1 MNNTLQLS
9 SSSEKST
16 CSFRPSYFGGQYSQ
30 AVSDFLSPFLH
41 YSFTPLCFFVFP
53 VRTAYMTLTVL
64 SQTQLRELL
73 HALSRDEILELQ
85 RNLGEALREYSS
97 GSQEEGC
104 SAAYQPQRTA
114 ITRQNGC
121 TTLFMPAS
129 TGKTIGIKMISLQDG
144 GAAGCANEQE
154 TVDAQEKDQISS
166 RRRGSFRNSVAS
178 ISSDLS
184 DLSLGS
190 QEDKEDTTNND
201 SSVAGSSTDSP
212 TLLTGCVNQQNVT
225 SNISRTLGAW
235 PGAGTRDTS
244 PRGSVTL
251 LDDESLPFALINAHE
266 LTAFRT
272 ALASLMM
279 FNRRKKVRTLLVFG
293 AGTQAYWHI
302 RLSLVLR
309 GDDIRRVYIVNR
321 SFDRAAKLLQDIYG
335 PENSE
340 WRGDVKFSA
349 VSTDFGEYSRI
360 LKDHVRK
367 ADVIFCCTP
376 SPVPLFPAEYLASS
390 EGRQKGRLICAIGSY
405 KAHMAE
411 IHPDI
416 LRDEVTVQGP
426 HRHWHKHIHR
436 SGVILVDSLD
446 AAMKEAGEI
455 IQAGIKPKQVVELG
469 ELLMVRN
476 AAREA
481 ATVDEEQSLRE
492 WAQRGNVIYKSVG
505 LGLMDLV
512 TGGDLVRLARERKL
526 GTTVEDF

>member
-1 MNNTLQLS
+1 MPLTILS
-9 SSSEKST
+9 RS
-16 CSFRPSYFGGQYSQ
+16 
-30 AVSDFLSPFLH
+30 
-41 YSFTPLCFFVFP
+41 
-53 VRTAYMTLTVL
+53 
-64 SQTQLRELL
+64 QLRELL
-73 HALSRDEILELQ
+73 HALSREEILNLQ
-85 RNLGEALREYSS
+85 RNLADALREYSS
-97 GSQEEGC
+97 GSQEKGC

-129 TGKTIGIKMISLQDG
+129 TGQTIGIKMISLQDG
-144 GAAGCANEQE
+144 GAAGCAVERD
-154 TVDAQEKDQISS
+154 TVDMQEKEQISS

-184 DLSLGS
+184 DLSAGS
-190 QEDKEDTTNND
+190 QEDKEDSNSITPVTTTN
-201 SSVAGSSTDSP
+201 SSAAGSSTDSS

-251 LDDESLPFALINAHE
+251 LDGESLPFALINAHE

-302 RLSLVLR
+302 RLALVLR
-309 GDDIRRVYIVNR
+309 GEDIRRVYIVNR
-321 SFDRAAKLLQDIYG
+321 SFDRAAKLLQEIYQ
-335 PENSE
+335 PENTE

-349 VSTDFGEYSRI
+349 VSTDFGEYGRI
-360 LKDHVRK
+360 LKEHVRK
-367 ADVIFCCTP
+367 ADAIFCCTP
-376 SPVPLFPAEYLASS
+376 SPEPLFPAEYLTSG

-416 LRDEVTVQGP
+416 LRDEVNLQAV
-426 HRHWHKHIHR
+426 HSHWHKKVHR

-446 AAMKEAGEI
+446 AALKEAGEI

-469 ELLMVRN
+469 ELLMVRD
-476 AAREA
+476 ATREA
-481 ATVDEEQSLRE
+481 ATVDEEKSLRE

>member
-1 MNNTLQLS
+1 MPLTILS
-9 SSSEKST
+9 RS
-16 CSFRPSYFGGQYSQ
+16 
-30 AVSDFLSPFLH
+30 
-41 YSFTPLCFFVFP
+41 
-53 VRTAYMTLTVL
+53 
-64 SQTQLRELL
+64 QLRELL
-73 HALSRDEILELQ
+73 HALSRDEIVQLQ
-85 RNLGEALREYSS
+85 RNLAEALREYST
-97 GSQEEGC
+97 GSQDKGC

-129 TGKTIGIKMISLQDG
+129 TGHTIGIKMISLQDG
-144 GAAGCANEQE
+144 ADAGCAVERE
-154 TVDAQEKDQISS
+154 EVDAQEKEHIAS

-178 ISSDLS
+178 VASDLS
-184 DLSLGS
+184 DLSVGS
-190 QEDKEDTTNND
+190 SQGEKDDQEDQEDKEDTTN
-201 SSVAGSSTDSP
+201 SGAGSSTDSS
-212 TLLTGCVNQQNVT
+212 LLLNGCVNQQNVT
-225 SNISRTLGAW
+225 SNISTTLGAW

-251 LDDESLPFALINAHE
+251 LDGESLPFALINAHE

-302 RLSLVLR
+302 RLALVLR
-309 GDDIRRVYIVNR
+309 GEDIRRVYIVNR
-321 SFDRAAKLLQDIYG
+321 SFERAAKLLRDIYQ
-335 PENSE
+335 PENTE
-340 WRGDVKFSA
+340 WRRDVKFSA
-349 VSTDFGEYSRI
+349 VSSDFGEYSRI
-360 LKDHVRK
+360 LKDQVRK
-367 ADVIFCCTP
+367 ADAIFCCTP
-376 SPVPLFPAEYLASS
+376 SPEPLFPAEYLISG

-405 KAHMAE
+405 KAHMSE

-416 LRDEVTVQGP
+416 LRDEVSVQP
-426 HRHWHKHIHR
+426 AHRHWHKHIHR
-436 SGVILVDSLD
+436 SGVIVVDSLD

-455 IQAGIKPKQVVELG
+455 IQAGIQPKQVVELG
-469 ELLMVRN
+469 ELLMVRD
-476 AAREA
+476 
-481 ATVDEEQSLRE
+481 ATRGAETLDEEKSLRE

>member
-1 MNNTLQLS
+1 M
-9 SSSEKST
+9 
-16 CSFRPSYFGGQYSQ
+16 P
-30 AVSDFLSPFLH
+30 
-41 YSFTPLCFFVFP
+41 
-53 VRTAYMTLTVL
+53 LTVL
-64 SQTQLRELL
+64 SRAQLRELL
-73 HALSRDEILELQ
+73 HALSRDEILNLQ
-85 RNLGEALREYSS
+85 RNLAEALREYSS
-97 GSQEEGC
+97 GSQEKGC

-129 TGKTIGIKMISLQDG
+129 TGQTIGIKMISLQDG
-144 GAAGCANEQE
+144 GAAGCAVERD
-154 TVDAQEKDQISS
+154 TVDIRAKEEISS

-184 DLSLGS
+184 DLSVGS
-190 QEDKEDTTNND
+190 QEDKEDSNSISPATTTT
-201 SSVAGSSTDSP
+201 SSAAGSSTDSS

-251 LDDESLPFALINAHE
+251 LDGESLPFALINAHE

-302 RLSLVLR
+302 RLALVLR
-309 GDDIRRVYIVNR
+309 GEDIRRVYIVNR
-321 SFDRAAKLLQDIYG
+321 SFDRAAKLLQEIYQ
-335 PENSE
+335 PENAD

-349 VSTDFGEYSRI
+349 VSTDFGEYGRI
-360 LKDHVRK
+360 LKEHVRK
-367 ADVIFCCTP
+367 ADAIFCCTP
-376 SPVPLFPAEYLASS
+376 SPEPLFPAEYLTSG

-416 LRDEVTVQGP
+416 LRDEVNLQAA
-426 HRHWHKHIHR
+426 HSHWHKQIHR

-446 AAMKEAGEI
+446 AALKEAGEI
-455 IQAGIKPKQVVELG
+455 IQAGITPKQVVELG
-469 ELLMVRN
+469 ELLMVRD
-476 AAREA
+476 ATRDA
-481 ATVDEEQSLRE
+481 ATVDEEKSLRE
-492 WAQRGNVIYKSVG
+492 WAQRGNIIYKSVG

>member
-1 MNNTLQLS
+1 MPLTILS
-9 SSSEKST
+9 RS
-16 CSFRPSYFGGQYSQ
+16 
-30 AVSDFLSPFLH
+30 
-41 YSFTPLCFFVFP
+41 
-53 VRTAYMTLTVL
+53 
-64 SQTQLRELL
+64 QLRELL
-73 HALSRDEILELQ
+73 HALSRDEIQNLQ
-85 RNLGEALREYSS
+85 RNLAEALREYSS
-97 GSQEEGC
+97 GSQEKGC

-129 TGKTIGIKMISLQDG
+129 TGQTIGIKMISLQDG
-144 GAAGCANEQE
+144 GDAGCAVEQD
-154 TVDAQEKDQISS
+154 TLDIQEKEQIAS
-166 RRRGSFRNSVAS
+166 RRGGSFRNSVAS
-178 ISSDLS
+178 LSSELS
-184 DLSLGS
+184 DLSVGS
-190 QEDKEDTTNND
+190 QDDKEDNEDKEDKEDSNSISPVATTTTNG
-201 SSVAGSSTDSP
+201 SSTAVSSTDSS

-225 SNISRTLGAW
+225 TNISKTLGAW

-251 LDDESLPFALINAHE
+251 LDGESLPFALINAHE

-279 FNRRKKVRTLLVFG
+279 FNRRKKVRTILVFG

-302 RLSLVLR
+302 RLALVLR
-309 GDDIRRVYIVNR
+309 GEDIRRVYIVNR
-321 SFDRAAKLLQDIYG
+321 SFDRAAKLLQEIYQ
-335 PENSE
+335 PENTE

-349 VSTDFGEYSRI
+349 ISTDFGEYSRI
-360 LKDHVRK
+360 LKSTVRK
-367 ADVIFCCTP
+367 ADAIFCCTP
-376 SPVPLFPAEYLASS
+376 SPEPLFPAEYLTSG

-416 LRDEVTVQGP
+416 LRDEVNVQP
-426 HRHWHKHIHR
+426 AHRHWHKHIHR
-436 SGVILVDSLD
+436 SGVIVVDSLD

-469 ELLMVRN
+469 ELLMVRD
-476 AAREA
+476 ATRDA
-481 ATVDEEQSLRE
+481 ATVDDEKSLRE
-492 WAQRGNVIYKSVG
+492 WSQRGNVIYKSVG

>member
-1 MNNTLQLS
+1 MPLTILS
-9 SSSEKST
+9 RS
-16 CSFRPSYFGGQYSQ
+16 
-30 AVSDFLSPFLH
+30 
-41 YSFTPLCFFVFP
+41 
-53 VRTAYMTLTVL
+53 
-64 SQTQLRELL
+64 QLRELL
-73 HALSRDEILELQ
+73 HALSRDEVVQLQ
-85 RNLGEALREYSS
+85 RNLAEALRQYST
-97 GSQEEGC
+97 GSQDKGC

-129 TGKTIGIKMISLQDG
+129 TGQTIGIKMISLQDG
-144 GAAGCANEQE
+144 GDAGCAIERD
-154 TVDAQEKDQISS
+154 VLDSKDKEHIVS
-166 RRRGSFRNSVAS
+166 RRQGSFRNSVAS
-178 ISSDLS
+178 VASDLS
-184 DLSLGS
+184 DLSVGS
-190 QEDKEDTTNND
+190 SREDNEDAETTNE
-201 SSVAGSSTDSP
+201 SSEAASSTSSS

-225 SNISRTLGAW
+225 SNISKTLGAW

-279 FNRRKKVRTLLVFG
+279 FGRRKKVRTLLVFG

-302 RLSLVLR
+302 RLALVLR
-309 GDDIRRVYIVNR
+309 GEDIHRVIIVNR
-321 SFDRAAKLLQDIYG
+321 SFDRAAKLLRDIYL
-335 PENSE
+335 PENSK
-340 WRGDVKFSA
+340 WRGNVKFSA
-349 VSTDFGEYSRI
+349 VSSDFGEYSRV
-360 LKDHVRK
+360 LKEHVRK
-367 ADVIFCCTP
+367 ADAIFCCTP
-376 SPVPLFPAEYLASS
+376 SPNPLFPAEYLTSG

-416 LRDEVTVQGP
+416 LRDEVNVQAP
-426 HRHWHKHIHR
+426 VSHWHKQIHR
-436 SGVILVDSLD
+436 SGVIVVDSLD

-455 IQAGIKPKQVVELG
+455 IQAGIKPNQVVEIG
-469 ELLMVRN
+469 ELMMVRD
-476 AAREA
+476 
-481 ATVDEEQSLRE
+481 ATRDAETIDEEKSLRE
-492 WAQRGNVIYKSVG
+492 WAQRGNFIYKSVG